1 MKKIFAFIFVS
12 LVVVPACLA
21 WWLFPENTAPD
32 EQAVDNLSLRKK
44 AYELA
49 NQNRLE
55 EADTAFGEYLAK
67 RSSDVQSTYDYAI
80 LLAQLGQH
88 EKTAALLEKVHAM
101 NPARETAYFKLG
113 VEYVI
118 LKRDA
123 DAAKVFEELKSSGN
137 RDIVLAAAEAGSRL
151 SSDTDRAAH
160 YEAEALIYRLAREY
174 KHEEVIAAIGDME
187 KRWPLSF
194 EMEMQ
199 RLYAFGNLQKYAPAL
214 ERANELAVKYPKA
227 TDLMLIRAD
236 FLMQLGHKDEAIVLW
251 DQVLRENPGTP
262 AATVAQNRLDEVH
275 RADAQAAL
283 EAANAT
289 AAAAA
294 AAAAAPPPKQ
304 SDEEIIFALASK
316 QRYKEVVDAIDI
328 LQSKRGTIAWDL
340 EMQRLY
346 SLQSLGQTFR
356 PRAIELG
363 AKLAQER
370 PKSVEV
376 ALLRADLLISE
387 NRLEES
393 SDVLREVKQNN
404 PATPAEREAQR
415 RLDNLPA
422 VANRDKTQWGELY
435 SAGDYSDRIG
445 AIVGSGFVRQGTY
458 IPDARFLQ
466 PYVGMRYAVD
476 TKSGQTGG
484 TQTTIVADN
493 FISFYGG
500 VRAQLFPKQYL
511 FVYAEGGINMDYLK
525 RRNHGQWM
533 WDYQFG
539 IYGFKSWGPGVVF
552 KDLPDMEKSMDESV
566 RCPFRDPQWRG
577 DWFAD
582 VGADFSYYGRYEKW
596 LGYGQAHE
604 GLRLVQ
610 FGKNV
615 AVDGYV
621 FQGTAWDVKG
631 DYFDN
636 LFEVGPG
643 ARIIWEPKRR
653 WQIVLK
659 TEWVQ
664 GIYFGR
670 DDLHTRGSAAGSYND
685 WRVSLSVGGSW

>member
-1 MKKIFAFIFVS
+1 MKKIFATVAIT

-21 WWLFPENTAPD
+21 WWLFPENTSPD
-32 EQAVDNLSLRKK
+32 EQAIDNLSLRKK
-44 AYELA
+44 AYDLA

-55 EADTAFGEYLAK
+55 EADTAFGNYLSA
-67 RSSDVQSTYDYAI
+67 RSGDVQATYDYAI
-80 LLAQLGQH
+80 MLAQLGQH
-88 EKTAALLEKVHAM
+88 EKAVVLLEKVHQM

-123 DAAKVFEELKSSGN
+123 DAAKVFEELKASGN
-137 RDIVLAAAEAGSRL
+137 RDIALAAAEAGSRL
-151 SSDTDRAAH
+151 ASDLDRAAH
-160 YEAEALIYRLAREY
+160 YEAEAQIYRLAREY
-174 KHEEVIAAIGDME
+174 KHEEVITAVGEME

-199 RLYAFGNLQKYAPAL
+199 RLYGFGNLQKYAPAL
-214 ERANELAVKYPKA
+214 ERANQLALTYPKA
-227 TDLMLIRAD
+227 TDLMLFRAD
-236 FLMQLGHKDEAIVLW
+236 LLMQLGHKDEALTLW
-251 DQVLRENPGTP
+251 DQVLRENPSTP
-262 AATVAQNRLDEVH
+262 AGTVAQNRLDEVH
-275 RADAQAAL
+275 RQEAQAAVDT
-283 EAANAT
+283 ANAT
-289 AAAAA
+289 ATAAVAAAT
-294 AAAAAPPPKQ
+294 PPKPT
-304 SDEEIIFALASK
+304 DEETIYQLASK
-316 QRYKEVVDAIDI
+316 QRYKEVVDAIDV
-328 LQSKRGTIAWDL
+328 LQSKRGTISWDL
-340 EMQRLY
+340 EMQRMY
-346 SLQSLGQTFR
+346 SLQSLGQNFR

-363 AKLAQER
+363 AKLTQER
-370 PKSVEV
+370 PNSVEL
-376 ALLRADLLISE
+376 AMLRADLLVSE
-387 NRLEES
+387 HRYEES

-404 PATPAEREAQR
+404 PRTAAETEAQR

-422 VANRDKTQWGELY
+422 VTNRDKHQWGELY

-458 IPDARFLQ
+458 ISDARFLQ

-484 TQTTIVADN
+484 AQTTIVADN

-500 VRAQLFPKQYL
+500 IRAQLFPKQYL
-511 FVYAEGGINMDYLK
+511 FLYAEGGINMDYLK
-525 RRNHGQWM
+525 RRNKGSWQGDW
-533 WDYQFG
+533 QAG

-552 KDLPDMEKSMDESV
+552 KDLPEAADKAAEENV
-566 RCPFRDPQWRG
+566 RCPFRDPLWRG
-577 DWFAD
+577 DWFVD
-582 VGADFSYYGRYEKW
+582 VGGDFSYYGRYDKW

-604 GLRLVQ
+604 GFRLAQ

-621 FQGTAWDVKG
+621 FENLAWDVKG
-631 DYFDN
+631 EYFDN

-643 ARIIWEPKRR
+643 ARMIWEPKRR
-653 WQIVLK
+653 WQVVLK

-670 DDLHTRGSAAGSYND
+670 DELHTRGSAAGSYND